1 MIMRLAAVLLAAVV
15 LSSCA
20 VHQLATD
27 PQPTLPSLTQDEASA
42 PAESPPIFTT
52 MSSTATPEPA
62 APPAESTA
70 PAVAAVAPVPP
81 AAIPAPA
88 APAALVAQPAAPAPA
103 AAPEAAAPKTKP
115 RAWGRVAITTAVIS
129 PSQLMGAEIPY
140 SPAFK
145 RLPVFPEKLVMDVTW
160 GLLSVGQATMN
171 VDKLVMFNGRP
182 AYHLVSEARSN
193 SFCDTFYQ
201 VRDLNESW
209 LDARTLT
216 SLGYSK
222 KLREGHFFRDEWVLY
237 DRDAG
242 TFVNRRTNKNGS
254 YSVRVGTIPVQV
266 QDILSSVYFVRA
278 HDLSVGGEMVVD
290 VNTPDNWP
298 LVVKVSKHEDVEAMG
313 GTHPAVLV
321 EPAMRREGLFI
332 QKGKRLRLWLSDDAA
347 RRPLMMKVEVFFGHV
362 TAVLRE
368 MI

>member
-1 MIMRLAAVLLAAVV
+1 MKPRRAALLLAGVLAA
-15 LSSCA
+15 CA
-20 VHQLATD
+20 VQHRATD
-27 PQPTLPSLTQDEASA
+27 PQPTLPALSTSEPLSPLETQLPSPDRETIAASSPTEA
-42 PAESPPIFTT
+42 PAP
-52 MSSTATPEPA
+52 
-62 APPAESTA
+62 
-70 PAVAAVAPVPP
+70 
-81 AAIPAPA
+81 PA
-88 APAALVAQPAAPAPA
+88 APAVSTTPVVLTEPAALKAPIPAVSPQA
-103 AAPEAAAPKTKP
+103 ATLPSAKP
-115 RAWGRVAITTAVIS
+115 RIWGLIAITTAVIS
-129 PSQLMGAEIPY
+129 PSQLMGSEIPL
-140 SPAFK
+140 SPSFL
-145 RLPVFPEKLVMDVTW
+145 RLPAFPEKLVLDVAW
-160 GLLSVGQATMN
+160 GLLSVGEATMS
-171 VDKLVMFNGRP
+171 VDRIVMFNGRP
-182 AYHLVSEARSN
+182 AYHLVTEARSN
-193 SFCDTFYQ
+193 AFCDTFYA

-222 KLREGHFFRDEWVLY
+222 KLREGRFYRDEWVLY

-242 TFVNRRTNKNGS
+242 TFVARRTNKDGS
-254 YSVRVGTIPVQV
+254 YSVRVGTIPAQV

-278 HDLSVGGEMVVD
+278 HELPDGGRLVVD

-298 LVVKVSKHEDVEAMG
+298 RVVNVTKREAVKTPS
-313 GTHPAVLV
+313 GTSRAVLI